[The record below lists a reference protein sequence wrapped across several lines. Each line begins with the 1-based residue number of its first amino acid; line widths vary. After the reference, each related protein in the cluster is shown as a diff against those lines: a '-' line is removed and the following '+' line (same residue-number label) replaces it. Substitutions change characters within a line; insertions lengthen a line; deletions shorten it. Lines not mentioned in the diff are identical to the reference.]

1 MRGTIINLNIFQSV
15 MNVRVQVIYNH
26 STIPLS
32 VKNNHL
38 SFYRPSSN
46 HSVASKL
53 STKVGDLEFGDCD
66 DLDSDLADL
75 DLGPKLSVNR
85 PVQNLIDA
93 RPITLQTAIV
103 SHSM

>member
-1 MRGTIINLNIFQSV
+1 
-15 MNVRVQVIYNH
+15 MNVTKQIMYYH
-26 STIPLS
+26 SIISYLTKHCQLKVTS
-32 VKNNHL
+32 FL
-38 SFYRPSSN
+38 FYRPSSN
-46 HSVASKL
+46 HSVTSKT

>member
-1 MRGTIINLNIFQSV
+1 M
-15 MNVRVQVIYNH
+15 
-26 STIPLS
+26 
-32 VKNNHL
+32 
-38 SFYRPSSN
+38 SS
-46 HSVASKL
+46 KT

-75 DLGPKLSVNR
+75 DLGPKLSMNR

-103 SHSM
+103 S

>member
-1 MRGTIINLNIFQSV
+1 
-15 MNVRVQVIYNH
+15 MNVMVQVLYNH
-26 STIPLS
+26 STILYLT
-32 VKNNHL
+32 KHCQLENNHL
-38 SFYRPSSN
+38 SFFRPSSN